1 MTAAPAPSFRR
12 SALTMVA
19 AAFFFAAMSAAV
31 KAAAATLPNT
41 VVVFFRNAVALL
53 VLVPWM
59 WHRGIGFGTREPTQ
73 HLVRGISG
81 LLAMSAFFYAIA
93 HLRLADA
100 VILNYTLPLWLPLFE
115 WVWLGEPLD
124 RRLALPLGVGFAGV
138 LLILKPGTELFAPAA
153 LWALASAL
161 LAAVGNVGVR
171 ALTRTEPAER
181 IVFYFALIG
190 TLGASLPLP
199 WTWVTPCGMALVA
212 LFAAGVFG
220 TFGQFALTRAYST
233 APAAQVGPFLYSSV
247 VFSASFDWL
256 LWRGAPDR
264 WSLAGAALVV
274 GSAVLTLRHQKTKA
288 RVPV

>member
-1 MTAAPAPSFRR
+1 MDSSEPLSFRR

-31 KAAAATLPNT
+31 KSAAQSLPNT
-41 VVVFFRNAVALL
+41 VVVFFRNAVALA

-59 WHRGIGFGTREPTQ
+59 AHRRLGFATREPGQ
-73 HLVRGISG
+73 HLVRGIAG

-115 WVWLGEPLD
+115 RLWLGEPLD
-124 RRLALPLGVGFAGV
+124 SRLAVPLGVGFVGI

-153 LWALASAL
+153 LWALVSAL

-171 ALTRTEPAER
+171 ALTRTEPPER

-190 TLGASLPLP
+190 TVGSLLPLP
-199 WTWVTPCGMALVA
+199 WTWVTPQGTAWLAL
-212 LFAAGVFG
+212 LAAGVFA
-220 TFGQFALTRAYST
+220 TAGQFSLTQAYAN

-256 LWRGAPDR
+256 LWRGTPDR
-264 WSLAGAALVV
+264 WSLAGASFVIA
-274 GSAVLTLRHQKTKA
+274 SAVLTLQRQKTKA
-288 RVPV
+288 RVPE

>member
-1 MTAAPAPSFRR
+1 MPGGMTAAPSFRS

-31 KAAAATLPNT
+31 KAAAGTLPNT
-41 VVVFFRNAVALL
+41 VVVFFRNAVALV

-59 WHRGIGFGTREPTQ
+59 WHRRIGFGTGEPMQ
-73 HLVRGISG
+73 HFVRGFSG

-115 WVWLGEPLD
+115 RIWLGEPLD
-124 RRLALPLGVGFAGV
+124 SRLALPLGVGFAGI

-153 LWALASAL
+153 LWALVSAL

-190 TLGASLPLP
+190 TLGSALPLP
-199 WTWVTPCGMALVA
+199 WTWVTPVGSAWLALVA
-212 LFAAGVFG
+212 AGLFATA
-220 TFGQFALTRAYST
+220 GQFALTRAYSS

-256 LWRGAPDR
+256 LWRGTPDR
-264 WSLAGAALVV
+264 WSAAGAALVV
-274 GSAVLTLRHQKTKA
+274 ASAILTLQRQKRKA
-288 RVPV
+288 RE